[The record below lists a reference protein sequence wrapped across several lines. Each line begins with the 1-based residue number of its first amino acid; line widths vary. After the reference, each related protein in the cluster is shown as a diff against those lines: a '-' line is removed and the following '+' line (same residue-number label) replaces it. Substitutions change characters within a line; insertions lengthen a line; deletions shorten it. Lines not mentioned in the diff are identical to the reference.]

1 MWKSLGQTIM
11 IYMEQQDMNDTKHK
25 KSDKMKRMKW
35 MWAAL
40 ALAAAGCTDNGA
52 LLKSQEWQLK
62 TMVINGEV
70 VKNPT
75 ELPVLQFSDSAR
87 IAGSAGCN
95 RFFGKYV
102 LDKKDGITI
111 TPGGSTMM
119 YCPDQ
124 QFEDSYLKAL
134 PEVSHYQVSADELTL
149 KDGEGN
155 LSITYV
161 PLKDSAE

>member
-1 MWKSLGQTIM
+1 MK
-11 IYMEQQDMNDTKHK
+11 
-25 KSDKMKRMKW
+25 KMKWIGMAL
-35 MWAAL
+35 AAL
-40 ALAAAGCTDNGA
+40 AIGCTDNQA
-52 LLKSQEWQLK
+52 LLQSKDWQMK
-62 TMVINGEV
+62 HMVLNGDTLQ
-70 VKNPT
+70 NPAA
-75 ELPVLQFSDSAR
+75 LPVLQFTDSVTV
-87 IAGSAGCN
+87 AGSGGCN